1 MSDIWLRLV
10 MVPLVA
16 LLLWGCAS
24 ERLSPETCRQ
34 ERQRSKP
41 ISRSSFCSVAAPAAL
56 DFGGG
61 TYAA

>member
-10 MVPLVA
+10 MV
-16 LLLWGCAS
+16 LLAAHLLGGCAS

-41 ISRSSFCSVAAPAAL
+41 ISRSSFCSAAVPAVL

-61 TYAA
+61 THAA